1 MKQYVRDLV
10 VRLVREEILAYINDH
25 EEDLIRIFNEELR
38 TVDARNL
45 NKHSYIDIHLAVM
58 GEELMQAVLQ
68 TVRRFLNE
76 VERKE

>member
-1 MKQYVRDLV
+1 MKQYIRDLV

-38 TVDARNL
+38 TIDARNL

-58 GEELMQAVLQ
+58 GEELMKAVLQ
-68 TVRRFLNE
+68 TVRRFLHE
-76 VERKE
+76 VERRG